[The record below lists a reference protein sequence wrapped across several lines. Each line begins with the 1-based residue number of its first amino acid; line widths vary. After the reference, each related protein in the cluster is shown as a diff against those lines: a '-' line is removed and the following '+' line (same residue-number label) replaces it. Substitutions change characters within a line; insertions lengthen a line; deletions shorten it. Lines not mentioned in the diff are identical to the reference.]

1 MMSQINGQETRVR
14 ARKNQ
19 TTVLKI
25 HFQTGRQA
33 NANEGCSFTEYRQP
47 EG

>member
-19 TTVLKI
+19 TTVEI
-25 HFQTGRQA
+25 HFQTGRQESA
-33 NANEGCSFTEYRQP
+33 YEGCSFTEYRQP